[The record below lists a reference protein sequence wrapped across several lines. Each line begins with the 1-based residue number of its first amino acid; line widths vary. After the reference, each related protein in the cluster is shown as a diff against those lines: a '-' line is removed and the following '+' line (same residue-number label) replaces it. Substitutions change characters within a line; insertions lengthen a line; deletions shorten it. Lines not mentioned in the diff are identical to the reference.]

1 MAISTKRRA
10 FLYTLLFGGALFVHP
25 FAVFALEVNPAF
37 NPSTIVPDAV
47 FSDMQTFGG
56 PEGIQRFLESKNS
69 ILANTSLDFLAKLNE
84 PTDVSVKQ
92 ALDDPE
98 PNLGRL
104 RTAAELIWDA
114 SRVSGLNPQVILVTL
129 QKEQGLIS
137 TSVNPSRVQ
146 RALNHAMGFDC
157 PDATGC
163 GNLFPG
169 FYFQLFG
176 NVDTEGNRYLG
187 ATRSLMKSFLTP
199 NGRGPSIGGVPA
211 KVGDTLSIENT
222 IGDYEGIAKQQTV
235 TIGNRAS
242 AALYRYTPHVFNGNY
257 NFWKFF
263 TSWFKYANGTL
274 LRSSQDGTMFIVQNG
289 TRQRIPSFVITA
301 RGLTLANAITA
312 SPTELEGYPLGTTYG
327 PPDNTIVRGNGATFV
342 FIDGIMHPASS
353 FVLTQRKLD
362 PAKILDLSSAEEGLF
377 TRGSQLTPAD
387 GTVVRGQSNPNVYL
401 VEKGTLKLF
410 SEFTFKQRDAEKK
423 LQLIPDEEIALYAK
437 QGYVIPLEGTLVQSP
452 SSNNVYLINEAR
464 RLTLTP
470 ELFSNR
476 GFAMKDVVRLTTDTE
491 LTSIPIGP
499 PAPPREG
506 TFFTI
511 TGSPE
516 LYLYK
521 NGAKHLISAF
531 VAKQRGITPDYSFE
545 AGIISGWA
553 DGIAVTPRDGTLVKS
568 DASQAVY
575 LVMKGQLQPLTD
587 VLFKNLGF
595 SLKNVVTLPDVEVTA
610 LPKGDYATPRDNTY
624 FKVAETGEIFVFKNG
639 VKQRIYSFVST
650 QRGMTPDFT
659 FAAEVAVNWPAG
671 APILPREGTLMKS
684 TTDST
689 VYILSKGTIHS
700 LTAAAFKRKG
710 YSAKQ
715 VKTIHASELMSFPKG
730 TPIK

>member
-1 MAISTKRRA
+1 MKKLI
-10 FLYTLLFGGALFVHP
+10 YMLLLGGALFVQP
-25 FAVFALEVNPAF
+25 LAVFALEVSPAF
-37 NPSTIVPDAV
+37 NPNMIVPDAV

-69 ILANTSLDFLAKLNE
+69 VLANTSLDFLIKLNE

-92 ALDDPE
+92 ALGDPN

-104 RTAAELIWDA
+104 RTAAELIWDT

-137 TSVNPSRVQ
+137 TSVSPSRLQ

-187 ATRSLMKSFLTP
+187 AARSLMKSFLTS

-211 KVGDTLSIENT
+211 KVGDTVAIDNT
-222 IGDYEGIAKQQTV
+222 IGDYAGIAKRQMV

-274 LRSSQDGTMFIVQNG
+274 LTSSQDGTTYIIQNG
-289 TRQRIPSFVITA
+289 TRQRIPAFVVIA
-301 RGLTLANAITA
+301 RGLTLGNAITA
-312 SPTELEGYPLGTTYG
+312 SPTELEGYPVGATYG
-327 PPDNTIVRGNGATFV
+327 PPDNTIVSVNGATYV

-362 PAKILDLSSAEEGLF
+362 PAKILALSSSDESLF
-377 TRGSQLTPAD
+377 AKGSQLTPAD
-387 GTVVRGQSNPNVYL
+387 GTVVRGQGHPNVYL
-401 VEKGTLKLF
+401 VDKGILKLF
-410 SEFTFKQRDAEKK
+410 SEFTFKQRNAEKD
-423 LQLIPDEEIALYAK
+423 LQVIPDGEIALYTK
-437 QGYVIPLEGTLVQSP
+437 QGYVVPLEGTLVQSP
-452 SSNNVYLINEAR
+452 SSNDVYLINESR
-464 RLTLTP
+464 RLTLTS

-476 GFAMKDVVRLTTDTE
+476 GFSIKDVVRLTTDTE
-491 LTSIPIGP
+491 LVAIPMGP

-506 TFFTI
+506 TYFAI

-531 VAKQRGITPDYSFE
+531 VAKQRSITPDYYFE
-545 AGIISGWA
+545 AGIISNWA
-553 DGIAVTPRDGTLVKS
+553 DGIVVAPRDGTLVKS
-568 DASQAVY
+568 DASQSVY

-587 VLFKNLGF
+587 VLFKNLGL
-595 SLKNVVTLPDVEVTA
+595 SVKNIVTLSDAEVSA
-610 LPKGDYATPRDNTY
+610 FAKGDYATPRENTY

-639 VKQRIYSFVST
+639 VRQQIYSFVSI
-650 QRGMTPDFT
+650 QRGMTPDYT
-659 FAAEVAVNWPAG
+659 FAAEVVANWPVG

-684 TTDST
+684 ATDST

-710 YSAKQ
+710 YSTKQ
-715 VKTIHASELMSFPKG
+715 VKTIPAAELASFPKG
-730 TPIK
+730 DPIK